1 MDPEFVR
8 ELLPY
13 VAKAAA
19 ARALGKS
26 WDDIA
31 ARLEVPVE
39 LLEGLPILLP
49 EQWERCYAIAEQEIL
64 ARGKRK
70 LPDSQKPA
78 APKTPPLQEETRRV
92 EECPAGVPDASR
104 IR

>member
-1 MDPEFVR
+1 MDPEFLR

-31 ARLEVPVE
+31 AYLGVPVE
-39 LLEGLPILLP
+39 MVEGLPILLP
-49 EQWERCYAIAEQEIL
+49 EQWERCYAIAEREIL

-70 LPDSQKPA
+70 LPDSQSGA
-78 APKTPPLQEETRRV
+78 MLTALREHV
-92 EECPAGVPDASR
+92 
-104 IR
+104 